1 MMNVRIVA
9 VRLFAPVLL
18 LAPNVGLHA
27 QTSHPISA
35 QAEYTWVHTNLQPG
49 CNCFGTQGGSG
60 ELLAGLSPRLA
71 MLVDVNATHRGGL
84 TPSAYSLTQV
94 SYSAGLR
101 YIPIRPR
108 HQLQPFGEVLLGAAH
123 ASGTL
128 SPAST
133 GFGGNTA
140 FALMA
145 GGGLAIPLGERWSLI
160 PAHADYLLTTFSNGN
175 ANRQN
180 DVRLSAGLQFVLRR

>member
-1 MMNVRIVA
+1 MSAKTIA
-9 VRLFAPVLL
+9 VRLFALVSFLAPAPVLHGQ
-18 LAPNVGLHA
+18 A
-27 QTSHPISA
+27 SHPVST

-60 ELLAGLSPRLA
+60 ELLVGLSPHFA

-133 GFGGNTA
+133 GFGGNTS
-140 FALMA
+140 FALTA
-145 GGGLAIPLGERWSLI
+145 GGGLAIPLGKRWNLI
-160 PAHADYLLTTFSNGN
+160 PAHADYLLTKFSNGN

-180 DVRLSAGLQFVLRR
+180 DVRLSAGLQFMLRR